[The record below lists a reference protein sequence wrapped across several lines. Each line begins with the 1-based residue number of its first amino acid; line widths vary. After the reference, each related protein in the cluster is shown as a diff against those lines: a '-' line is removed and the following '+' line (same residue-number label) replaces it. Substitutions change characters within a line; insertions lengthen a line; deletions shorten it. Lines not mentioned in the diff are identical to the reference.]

1 MNLTLMSILVE
12 LSMGLHQ
19 LSLMTSLVMLMKIE
33 IETSLCFIMKSLSSI
48 QLTSSIYFIPQRQT
62 PSVFIFIKMKM
73 ATGGL
78 MRLWIV

>member
-33 IETSLCFIMKSLSSI
+33 METSLCFIMKSLSSI

-62 PSVFIFIKMKM
+62 LSVFIFIKMKM